1 MSEGYSDVTKIR
13 NAKTKIP
20 MPSQPV
26 EDRVKNYEELSSGYT
41 PEQAIE
47 EASRCLKCPA
57 RYCSETCPIHN
68 RIPEF
73 IAKVKDEDFSGAYDE
88 LTAVN
93 PMPEVCGRICAQE
106 KQCER
111 NCTRGLK
118 GQAVAIGRLERF
130 VADCHRNTES
140 GSKEKPP
147 ESGRRIAIIGSGPSG
162 LAAAENLAEAG
173 HLVTVF
179 ERNDRIGGLMIYGI
193 PNMKL
198 TKEKLQNKVQQL
210 TALGVAFELG
220 TEIGKDCA
228 ASELLPKF
236 DAVLLCCGASKP
248 RDIIVPGRD
257 AKGVYFAVDFL
268 RENTKALLDSDF
280 KGESTISAKDKD
292 VVVVGGGDTG
302 CDCVATAIR
311 QGCRSVIQLE
321 MMPKETDE
329 RVRNIPWTE
338 FPVAVKVDYGQEE
351 AIYLHGRDP
360 RRFLTTVKELIVDI
374 DGRLACVKTVKLET
388 IFENLKMKL
397 VEQTGGEEM
406 HDCQMLI
413 IAVGFTGAQKYVAEA
428 LGVELNASGN
438 VKTPEDSHRTNLEK
452 IFAAGD
458 MRYGQSVAVKAIAD
472 GLSAAREI
480 SAYLEGTT
488 N

>member
-1 MSEGYSDVTKIR
+1 MSAGNSDVTKIR
-13 NAKTKIP
+13 NAKTKTP
-20 MPSQPV
+20 MPSQNI
-26 EDRVKNYEELSSGYT
+26 EERVKNYAELSSGYT
-41 PEQAIE
+41 PELAIE

-57 RYCSETCPIHN
+57 RYCAETCPLHN
-68 RIPEF
+68 HIPEF
-73 IAKVKDEDFSGAYDE
+73 IAKVKDGDFAGAYDE

-118 GQAVAIGRLERF
+118 GQPVAIGRLERF
-130 VADCHRNTES
+130 VADWHRES
-140 GSKEKPP
+140 VSSHEAKPP
-147 ESGRRIAIIGSGPSG
+147 ESGKRIAIIGSGPSG
-162 LAAAENLAEAG
+162 LAAAEHLAEAG

-198 TKEKLQNKVQQL
+198 SKEILYNKIGQL
-210 TALGVAFELG
+210 TALGVTFEVG
-220 TEIGKDCA
+220 TNVGKA
-228 ASELLPKF
+228 YATAELLTKF
-236 DAVLLCCGASKP
+236 DAVLLCCGASEP
-248 RDIIVPGRD
+248 RDVNVPGRD

-268 RENTKALLDSDF
+268 KESTKALLDSDF
-280 KGESTISAKDKD
+280 KGSSTISAKDKD

-311 QGCRSVIQLE
+311 QGCRSVTQLE

-329 RVRNIPWTE
+329 RVKNIPWTE
-338 FPVAVKVDYGQEE
+338 FPVAVKTDYGQEE

-360 RRFLTTVKELIVDI
+360 RRFLTTVKELVVDI
-374 DGRLACVKTVKLET
+374 DRRLAGVKTVKLET

-397 VEQTGGEEM
+397 VEQPGSEEM
-406 HDCQMLI
+406 LDCQMLI
-413 IAVGFTGAQKYVAEA
+413 IAAGFTGAQDYVTEA

-438 VKTPEDSHRTNLEK
+438 VKTPEDYHRTNQEK
-452 IFAAGD
+452 VFVAGD
-458 MRYGQSVAVKAIAD
+458 MRYGQSVAVKAIED
-472 GLSAAREI
+472 GLSAAREM
-480 SAYLEGTT
+480 SAYLAVTV